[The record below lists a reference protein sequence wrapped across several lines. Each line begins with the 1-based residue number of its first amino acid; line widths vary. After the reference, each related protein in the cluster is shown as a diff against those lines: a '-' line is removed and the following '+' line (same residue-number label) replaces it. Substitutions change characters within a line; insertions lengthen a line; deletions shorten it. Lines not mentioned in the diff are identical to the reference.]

1 MNSSNPDLPS
11 YRSRR
16 CDTLEDVT
24 EIEKDDQQDSAKFS
38 VLVLE
43 RDDLRKQVNALQCQL
58 LDLEAAL
65 KEQHGQTREAERTI
79 EELTRAQLE
88 MKTLIDQER
97 SIYNEERERLEE
109 DIQRAKMV
117 AEAKLRLIKNR
128 LLTLFEGE
136 FSQETP
142 IEELIE
148 RLFVVYKRPRPN
160 PQRALLNRSFD
171 ELPQRSPLQIDPYS
185 T

>member
-1 MNSSNPDLPS
+1 
-11 YRSRR
+11 
-16 CDTLEDVT
+16 
-24 EIEKDDQQDSAKFS
+24 
-38 VLVLE
+38 
-43 RDDLRKQVNALQCQL
+43 
-58 LDLEAAL
+58 
-65 KEQHGQTREAERTI
+65 
-79 EELTRAQLE
+79 

-148 RLFVVYKRPRPN
+148 RLVVLKRPRPN

>member
-1 MNSSNPDLPS
+1 
-11 YRSRR
+11 
-16 CDTLEDVT
+16 
-24 EIEKDDQQDSAKFS
+24 
-38 VLVLE
+38 
-43 RDDLRKQVNALQCQL
+43 
-58 LDLEAAL
+58 
-65 KEQHGQTREAERTI
+65 
-79 EELTRAQLE
+79 

-97 SIYNEERERLEE
+97 NIYNEERERLEE

-148 RLFVVYKRPRPN
+148 RLVV
-160 PQRALLNRSFD
+160 
-171 ELPQRSPLQIDPYS
+171 
-185 T
+185 